1 MVALSAIT
9 TPRLVL
15 IDLDTGTVLG
25 KNVVAAYL
33 PEYMEDEVTSS
44 DSAAIDFGNEKGQ
57 PLYFDA
63 DECSS

>member
-1 MVALSAIT
+1 MVALSEIKT
-9 TPRLVL
+9 NRVVL

-25 KNVVAAYL
+25 RNVVVAYL
-33 PEYMEDEVTSS
+33 PEYREEEVTSS

-63 DECSS
+63 DESTS